1 MTETVGSGVLHPIYP
16 PPPNT
21 TLSPAVFLLQ
31 SLMKT
36 SIFSAYFSYFIPGR
50 SAGGYWHNPACHV
63 RFFSSLMTA
72 GCIVNVLSFNN
83 IYHRCCYVTVD
94 SAMVASQNGF
104 CSYKLSYHKKTN
116 IMQIMTKYYIFI
128 NIIFYLGGIEKL
140 DYFTTLSFSY
150 ANTVL

>member
-1 MTETVGSGVLHPIYP
+1 MFYTRKKGRG
-16 PPPNT
+16 
-21 TLSPAVFLLQ
+21 LLAQ
-31 SLMKT
+31 
-36 SIFSAYFSYFIPGR
+36 PGLPF
-50 SAGGYWHNPACHV
+50 AI
-63 RFFSSLMTA
+63 FFSSLMTA
-72 GCIVNVLSFNN
+72 GCIINVLSFNN

-128 NIIFYLGGIEKL
+128 NIIFYLGEIEKL